1 MARKKKYKGIVIED
15 FKIKNET
22 YVTSDSRFNT
32 YETTNK
38 ARFDSLIELNKI
50 KK

>member
-1 MARKKKYKGIVIED
+1 MPRKKKYKGIVIED
-15 FKIKNET
+15 FKIKGAK
-22 YVTSDSRFNT
+22 YVVSDSRFNT

-38 ARFDSLIELNKI
+38 ERFDSLIKLNKI